1 MESPSLAQQ
10 QEVPNATLILV
21 FGIVSIVTCIC
32 YGVPGLIFGIIAIV
46 LANKAKRAYLLSPN
60 SYTVSSYNNV
70 NAGKICAIIGVV
82 LSALFFLVILVYI
95 AFWGLFFTSIMPWEE
110 LMNSGAY

>member
-21 FGIVSIVTCIC
+21 FGILSIVFCFC
-32 YGVPGLIFGIIAIV
+32 YGVLGLVFGILSV
-46 LANKAKRAYLLSPN
+46 VFANKSSRLYKQNPN
-60 SYTVSSYNNV
+60 IYTLGSYKNMQ
-70 NAGKICAIIGVV
+70 AGKICGIIGLS
-82 LSALFFLVILVYI
+82 LSALFIVIVLIYI
-95 AFWGLFFTSIMPWEE
+95 AFWGLFFTSIMPWKE